1 MFGSVNEELLALIFF
16 SQCYFL
22 IEGIFCPERSTK
34 YKKNLA
40 QQFTTLLFLQHGNEG
55 ICGVKHQLASDKVT
69 NILFTVCQVCIL
81 VNQKENVVLAQVSLG
96 ATDSVQSK
104 ISLRKQLTFC
114 DATPGFPVK

>member
-1 MFGSVNEELLALIFF
+1 MSGSVNEELLALIFF
-16 SQCYFL
+16 SQYYFL

-55 ICGVKHQLASDKVT
+55 ICGVKHQLASEVA
-69 NILFTVCQVCIL
+69 NSLYSFHIL
-81 VNQKENVVLAQVSLG
+81 VNQKENVVLDQASLG

-104 ISLRKQLTFC
+104 ISLRKQPTFW
-114 DATPGFPVK
+114 DATPGFPAK